1 MKAKLLFGTALL
13 SATAAM
19 LGTSLYT
26 SFFSSSAAESVAPP
40 ASTDPNASGPAST
53 GVTGLKIGI
62 LDKKKLAE
70 EAKVARYVRQKLQ
83 EAAEKYQKELASQE
97 KSLQKSHETLL
108 SKRSTLSSEAFQK
121 NQFKLQKKVEEFQK
135 KVEDRR
141 TKMEQASQKAD
152 QAVEEKVR
160 EILKDLEKKGF
171 QLILWSQSMA
181 SSAND
186 VLLDITDQ
194 VLETLDKD
202 LPTVALDLEEKK
214 EESKPTPASPK

>member
-13 SATAAM
+13 SATAAV

-26 SFFSSSAAESVAPP
+26 SFFSSSSAESVAPP
-40 ASTDPNASGPAST
+40 ASTGSAANGPAST

-97 KSLQKSHETLL
+97 KSLQKAHETLL

-121 NQFKLQKKVEEFQK
+121 DQLKLQKKVEEFQK

-160 EILKDLEKKGF
+160 EILTDLEKKGF